1 MMLSLI
7 VSTVAFFVASHFIKR
22 YLNEIGVPKTM
33 TRGLVVFA
41 LALAIAYGVAFVV
54 DRAAALIA

>member
-22 YLNEIGVPKTM
+22 YLNDIGVPKTM

-54 DRAAALIA
+54 DQAAALIA